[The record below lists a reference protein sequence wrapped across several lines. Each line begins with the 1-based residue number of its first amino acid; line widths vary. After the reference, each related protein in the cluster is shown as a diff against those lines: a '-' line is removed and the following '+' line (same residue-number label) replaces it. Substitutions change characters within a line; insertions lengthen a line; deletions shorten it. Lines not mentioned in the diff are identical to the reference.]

1 MTGIIILAAGASG
14 RLGKPKQNL
23 IYKGKTLLQS
33 AVNIANDSKC
43 IPVLVVLGANADE
56 IQPTIEKLPVTI
68 LHNKIWQEGI
78 ASSIRLGIAE
88 LEKIEPKVDSAIL
101 MLCDQPFVDAELINK
116 LIQSKSEKGI
126 VASAYNDTIGVP
138 VLFDA
143 CYFEELL
150 QLKGDEGA
158 KKLLLKHPD
167 DVVMIP
173 FPLGSVDIDTIEDY
187 EKISPS

>member
-33 AVNIANDSKC
+33 AIDIANDSKC
-43 IPVLVVLGANADE
+43 IPVLVILGANADV
-56 IQPTIEKLPVTI
+56 IKPTIENLSINI
-68 LHNKIWQEGI
+68 LQNENWQEGM
-78 ASSIRLGIAE
+78 ASSIKVGITG
-88 LEKIEPKVDSAIL
+88 LKKIEPKVDSVIL

-143 CYFEELL
+143 DYFEELL

-158 KKLLLKHPD
+158 KKLLMKHPED
-167 DVVMIP
+167 IAKID
-173 FPLGSVDIDTIEDY
+173 FPLGSVDIDSTGDY
-187 EKISPS
+187 EKLNQI